1 MFVSWNIFAAVDAVS
16 GGSSSEPNGVLALSG
31 APAGWMPLAPKLHQP
46 VFTNP
51 PGALVDRRCP
61 LSTSS
66 LLSQDRAPILRWFG
80 SGSRPNVWRY
90 HCWNHGWL
98 VNAR

>member
-1 MFVSWNIFAAVDAVS
+1 MFVSWNIFAAVDADS

-31 APAGWMPLAPKLHQP
+31 APAGLMSLAPQLHHP
-46 VFTNP
+46 VSTTP

-66 LLSQDRAPILRWFG
+66 LLSQDNGPILRWFG
-80 SGSRPNVWRY
+80 SGFWPYVWRY

-98 VNAR
+98 ASS